1 MIENKRRLQA
11 QQALGLHPKKEVDE
25 IRSAK
30 KKEEKRRTEK
40 KHKQQDLANS
50 FSYKSVHSISKAL
63 DEWWL
68 DGILGFFQGVGDIA
82 NAAFTLPFLYVS
94 LFKIR
99 SIPLTLACIYNML
112 LDILIGI
119 IPFGVGNI
127 LDFFHRS
134 YRKNLKLIVGFV
146 EDDKNIIDE
155 VNRKA
160 SFMAIAIFVICLVI
174 YWLIS
179 FVISLASSIK
189 DWFSGLF

>member
-1 MIENKRRLQA
+1 
-11 QQALGLHPKKEVDE
+11 
-25 IRSAK
+25 
-30 KKEEKRRTEK
+30 
-40 KHKQQDLANS
+40 
-50 FSYKSVHSISKAL
+50 
-63 DEWWL
+63 
-68 DGILGFFQGVGDIA
+68 
-82 NAAFTLPFLYVS
+82 
-94 LFKIR
+94 
-99 SIPLTLACIYNML
+99 ML